1 MSATKDQLKS
11 YLTTPGVEKR
21 HAFEKQHLSDELV
34 MDAIEGYSEHPDAW
48 PYFEKINARKKMKR
62 RLYRSMTFLFIFVAI
77 GLAGWLSISTSTKQ
91 KESNLRTAK
100 YQKVM
105 KQPIRINIFDKEEV
119 ALMKPIAAQHQI
131 KSSKIALDFIQQQE
145 QASVKEGPIE
155 PIQQIPLEAIHTSAT
170 QTRLAKKIGRELLIK
185 NYKLIDYRYY
195 RKSNFNSRPIVDASN
210 QEEEIHI
217 PYINM
222 ISSAIEHFSAGEFK
236 LCLLETEQILSA
248 YPNDANALFYSS
260 LSLFNLNEL
269 KASESRLIK
278 LRAAEFSNFDEEAEW
293 YLLMVY
299 KQVKNQEKF
308 IELKKEIIE
317 ANGFYAQ
324 RAKNLN
330 F

>member
-1 MSATKDQLKS
+1 MSATKNQLKS
-11 YLTTPGVEKR
+11 YLSSQNRKDR

-34 MDAIEGYSEHPDAW
+34 MDAIEGYRENPDAW
-48 PYFEKINARKKMKR
+48 VYFEKMSVQKQVRR
-62 RLYRSMTFLFIFVAI
+62 RLFRSLALLFILGSI
-77 GLAGWLSISTSTKQ
+77 GLISWLSFPTPTQQ
-91 KESNLRTAK
+91 KETNHRSAK
-100 YQKVM
+100 QQKIK
-105 KQPIRINIFDKEEV
+105 KQPARINIFEKEEV

-131 KSSKIALDFIQQQE
+131 KSYKIAQDFIQQQE
-145 QASVKEGPIE
+145 QAIVKEGPIE
-155 PIQQIPLEAIHTSAT
+155 PIQQIPLEAIHTSGT
-170 QTRLAKKIGRELLIK
+170 QTRLAKKMGRELLIK

-195 RKSNFNSRPIVDASN
+195 RKSNFNSRPILDASN

-222 ISSAIEHFSAGEFK
+222 INSAIERFAAGEFK

-260 LSLFNLNEL
+260 LSLYNLNEL
-269 KASESRLIK
+269 KAAESRLLK
-278 LRAAEFSNFDEEAEW
+278 LRAVEFSNFDEEAEW

-299 KQVKNQEKF
+299 KQIKNQEKF
-308 IELKKEIIE
+308 TGLKKDILD